1 MARKSR
7 KNIAVSETTEINTP
21 VCIRTVQYIRLSVE
35 DSSNKGNSIEN
46 QKLIL
51 DDFIAQ
57 HPDMQCVGVYIDNG
71 TTGTNFNR
79 PEFQKLTA
87 DIEAGKIDCVV
98 VKDLSRLG
106 RNSIDTG
113 FYIERYFPE
122 HKIRFIAVND
132 NYDTVDPK
140 ANNGVMLYFKNII
153 NEAYALDIGK
163 KIKTQR
169 KQAMREGQYVAARA
183 IYGYIKDPND
193 KHKLIVNPDTAP
205 IVKMIFESYAGG
217 STKRSICNRL
227 INSGIPAPGSYD
239 YKGVLKNTVSKAW
252 TSRSLEHILTREI
265 YTGKLVQGRTAKCNH
280 KRVNQTSDKWITV
293 DGTHEAI
300 ISQEL
305 FDKAQQR
312 IVKAKEDHRTKLTDA
327 YTENIFK
334 GKIVCGCCGRSMIR
348 IRQRRI
354 TTKDRYIFLCVSN
367 QVKSNTCDAGKIYED
382 EIFDVILTV
391 LSTQIDILVDNKNKL
406 YDLLYDK
413 SRIAEQNKELQ
424 RLKAYISQ
432 NRNYLSTLYE
442 NLVNNIIT
450 AEEYKDL
457 REVYAQKISD
467 AVHSA
472 NDIEN
477 KQNRLKREYDKFCET
492 ENMVSALLKDENFT
506 KKLIDTLIDKITVY
520 SDNRIE
526 IKYTFDN
533 EFNTEVWNNG

>member
-7 KNIAVSETTEINTP
+7 KNIEVNNEPEIKTAIY
-21 VCIRTVQYIRLSVE
+21 IRTAQYIRLSVE
-35 DSSNKGNSIEN
+35 DSGNKGNSIEN

-57 HPDMQCVGVYIDNG
+57 HPNMQCAGVYIDNG
-71 TTGTNFNR
+71 ITGTTFNR
-79 PEFQKLTA
+79 PEFQRLTA

-122 HKIRFIAVND
+122 HNVRFIAVTDNFDSDEPKTND
-132 NYDTVDPK
+132 
-140 ANNGVMLYFKNII
+140 GLMLYLKNII
-153 NEAYALDIGK
+153 NEAYALDISK

-169 KQAMREGQYVAARA
+169 KQAMHEGQYVAARA

-193 KHKLIVNPDTAP
+193 KHKLIVNTDTAS
-205 IVKMIFESYAGG
+205 IVKMIFESYADGD
-217 STKRSICNRL
+217 SIRSICNKL
-227 INSGIPAPGSYD
+227 TNDGIPAPNSYD
-239 YKGVLKNTVSKAW
+239 YKGGLKSSVSTVWCSK
-252 TSRSLEHILTREI
+252 SLRNILEREI
-265 YTGKLVQGRTAKCNH
+265 YIGKLVQGKSAKCNH
-280 KRVNQTSDKWITV
+280 KKISQTADKWITV
-293 DGTHEAI
+293 AGTHEAI

-305 FDKAQQR
+305 FDKVQQR
-312 IVKAKEDHRTKLTDA
+312 LITAKEEFGKKQIDT

-334 GKIVCGCCGRSMIR
+334 GKIVCGCCGRIMLR
-348 IRQRRI
+348 GRNHR
-354 TTKDRYIFLCVSN
+354 TKTKDRYNFFCASN
-367 QVKSNTCDAGKIYED
+367 QIRNNSCETGKIYED
-382 EIFDVILTV
+382 EIFDVILIA
-391 LSTQIDILVDNKNKL
+391 LGSQLGILVENKNKL

-413 SRIAEQNKELQ
+413 SRITEQNKELQ
-424 RLKAYISQ
+424 GLKAYISQ

-457 REVYAQKISD
+457 RESYAQKISD
-467 AVHSA
+467 AVHSV

-492 ENMVSALLKDENFT
+492 EDMVSALLKDKNFT

-520 SDNRIE
+520 NDNRIE

-533 EFNTEVWNNG
+533 EFNTEVWNND